1 MRREKIKRENKP
13 SLPSDRNEAFEKE
26 IQRSDSVRR
35 ETATTITTKHQR
47 KNKEGK
53 KQRQTRSVERER
65 SARGSLFQRS
75 RVPNA

>member
-1 MRREKIKRENKP
+1 MRREKVKRENKP

-47 KNKEGK
+47 KNKAGK